1 MPNPSS
7 IFSFKRSNPLAGFVL
22 FVLLVLVIE
31 TVLAFMPQNSL
42 ITAIGRIPM
51 PAKSPDFQI
60 MGDSVAQGGIIASQL
75 SDELGGAS
83 VANLA
88 VAATGPEFPYFLLK
102 RQLAAGIA
110 PKEIIYSPSPHTFG
124 TRRIALLIGAY
135 ASWPEVAEIAVA
147 RIEPFEVMYGVLC
160 KLSFSLR
167 NREQLSELFKGRK
180 APEGFQQAAPKPA
193 TATANADRFPAK
205 NLHPMFKQ
213 SFKVMDFNGHFH
225 RKFLATAAANGIKVN
240 WVSVPSLEVV
250 REARKPLDYDA
261 RYQAFLRSVRD
272 EFSVRLLMPESTL
285 MEPRF
290 FKDYSHLN
298 SEGAA
303 VFTKTVGAALKAR

>member
-42 ITAIGRIPM
+42 ITAIGRIPT

-102 RQLAAGIA
+102 R
-110 PKEIIYSPSPHTFG
+110 
-124 TRRIALLIGAY
+124 
-135 ASWPEVAEIAVA
+135 
-147 RIEPFEVMYGVLC
+147 
-160 KLSFSLR
+160 
-167 NREQLSELFKGRK
+167 
-180 APEGFQQAAPKPA
+180 
-193 TATANADRFPAK
+193 
-205 NLHPMFKQ
+205 
-213 SFKVMDFNGHFH
+213 
-225 RKFLATAAANGIKVN
+225 
-240 WVSVPSLEVV
+240 
-250 REARKPLDYDA
+250 
-261 RYQAFLRSVRD
+261 
-272 EFSVRLLMPESTL
+272 
-285 MEPRF
+285 
-290 FKDYSHLN
+290 
-298 SEGAA
+298 
-303 VFTKTVGAALKAR
+303 